1 MTFEGVTNRETHC
14 WALLSENCPIYHGF
28 FCLGF
33 LERNRRKKVDR
44 CPLMENSSTG
54 EKRRREVGEFL
65 PQTLSSG
72 QLRTVLLLQSYFYV
86 FRFVRW

>member
-1 MTFEGVTNRETHC
+1 MG
-14 WALLSENCPIYHGF
+14 LLSENCQIYHGF

-44 CPLMENSSTG
+44 CPFMENSSSG
-54 EKRRREVGEFL
+54 EKRRREVSKIL
-65 PQTLSSG
+65 VQTLSSG
-72 QLRTVLLLQSYFYV
+72 QLRMFLLLQSYFCV